1 MSQNELPSELLVAA
15 WMNEPEHTV
24 EPDTPL
30 EEAFALMQ
38 RENVRH
44 LLVIRGGEDLLGVV
58 TDRDLRRPSNDGN
71 VMSVSEL
78 YRMGEDLTVADVMT
92 EDPTTVG
99 PHDLTAHAAKLMVDN
114 KFNCLPVMRGS
125 RVVGIITSSDLLA
138 ALVHEVDPEFVAAR
152 EAEAGD

>member
-1 MSQNELPSELLVAA
+1 MSRDELPSELLVAA

-24 EPDTPL
+24 EPSTAV

-44 LLVIRGGEDLLGVV
+44 LLVVRGGEDLLGVV
-58 TDRDLRRPSNDGN
+58 TDRDLRRPSSDGN
-71 VMSVSEL
+71 MMSVKDL
-78 YRMGEDLTVADVMT
+78 YRVGDDLTVADVMT
-92 EDPTTVG
+92 EDPTTVR
-99 PHDLTAHAAKLMVDN
+99 PDDLTSFAAKLMVDN

-152 EAEAGD
+152 EADD